1 MYPFQVLLRLFNII
15 AMLTLHRRPLL
26 LTLLYFNIK
35 GISFALLYRDGR
47 VGEAGT
53 DGVRGSSLLLRD
65 SLSFQAL
72 PYAHLKHFLHTLAFL
87 THPKH
92 FLQPKQPLTY
102 HSNLSNPWLPWKD
115 MA

>member
-1 MYPFQVLLRLFNII
+1 MF
-15 AMLTLHRRPLL
+15 TLYTRPLL
-26 LTLLYFNIK
+26 LTLLCFNIK
-35 GISFALLYRDGR
+35 GISFALLYREGR

-53 DGVRGSSLLLRD
+53 DGMRGSSLLLRD

-92 FLQPKQPLTY
+92 FQQHRQSLAFLT
-102 HSNLSNPWLPWKD
+102 HSSNLLHHLHTPATHGFLGKTWHRRE
-115 MA
+115 